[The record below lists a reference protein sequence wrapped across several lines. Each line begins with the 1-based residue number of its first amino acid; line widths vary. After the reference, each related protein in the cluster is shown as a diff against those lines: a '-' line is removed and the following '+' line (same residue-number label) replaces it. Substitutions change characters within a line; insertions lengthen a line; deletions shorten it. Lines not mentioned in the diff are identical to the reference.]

1 MIDKSPPFEIRRIQH
16 HQQLVKYAPSLCLL
30 LNRHDAALRD
40 DFTSSD
46 SPYLSP
52 SDLQYSS
59 WRQNALFL
67 NVRSTI
73 PYLWLAV
80 AGQQVLAATCLSD
93 ETPDWQAKI
102 HGVSVDYDH
111 GTSDNDFASEQ
122 RPDCSKK
129 LRRAVIEQT
138 SLAAMNFAFDMLN
151 LHKLTAQFDVDNH
164 GARGYCLRMGFQREA
179 RLLAET
185 RRNGQPVD
193 QYRYVLF
200 RDDYF
205 KKTKLHLHNVQ
216 KTCQ

>member
-1 MIDKSPPFEIRRIQH
+1 MIDKTPPFEIRRIQH

-30 LNRHDAALRD
+30 LNQHDGALRD

-46 SPYLSP
+46 SLYHSR
-52 SDLQYSS
+52 SDRQYAP
-59 WRQNALFL
+59 WRQNALL
-67 NVRSTI
+67 INVRSTI

-80 AGQQVLAATCLSD
+80 EGHNVLAATCLSD

-102 HGVSVDYDH
+102 HGLSVNSHHGVSYSNVAS
-111 GTSDNDFASEQ
+111 GQMSDL
-122 RPDCSKK
+122 KK
-129 LRRAVIEQT
+129 KRRLAVIDHI

-179 RLLAET
+179 RLWAET
-185 RRNGQPVD
+185 RRNGQPMD

-200 RDDYF
+200 REDF
-205 KKTKLHLHNVQ
+205 FRKTKPQLQENPANHS
-216 KTCQ
+216 